1 MNRVLLKV
9 DGEFLCYQLQFP
21 EHLPLRRTLV
31 QHIANHHHVGF
42 GKVVTVLEL

>member
-9 DGEFLCYQLQFP
+9 DREFLCYQLQFP
-21 EHLPLRRTLV
+21 EHRSLRRTLV
-31 QHIANHHHVGF
+31 QHIANHHRVVF